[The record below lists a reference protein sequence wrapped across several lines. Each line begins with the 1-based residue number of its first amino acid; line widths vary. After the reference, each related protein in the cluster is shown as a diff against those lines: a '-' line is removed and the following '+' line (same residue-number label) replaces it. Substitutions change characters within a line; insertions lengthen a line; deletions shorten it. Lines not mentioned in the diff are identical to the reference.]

1 MSQIVKHIKKNITKN
16 RNYTIAGVGRVGT
29 GKSYSGLKLAS
40 VIQPGFT
47 VDNVV
52 FDIPKLLEKVHNE
65 EVKAGEVLIFDEA
78 GISASNRESYMSE
91 LNKAM
96 SFLMQ
101 TWRHRQIVLIITV
114 PDIAFIDAGTR
125 KMFDAIMECKEVIPS
140 RKVVRV
146 NWKFLQ
152 SNVQS
157 GKLYFHNPKT
167 AEMETIQVEISKPD
181 TKLINRYEKKK
192 KEFTTE
198 LYKELQASLVEKKDV
213 ASKRDVR
220 RCPEC
225 DSLDTRYSTQLKLMR
240 CRQCGYEWNNRVVNQ
255 PSV

>member
-1 MSQIVKHIKKNITKN
+1 MSQIVENIKKNLSKK
-16 RNYTIAGVGRVGT
+16 RNYTIAAVGRVGT
-29 GKSYSGLKLAS
+29 GKSYSSLKVAKTL
-40 VIQPGFT
+40 QPSFT
-47 VDNVV
+47 INNVV
-52 FDIPKLLEKVHNE
+52 FDIPTLLEKVHNE

-78 GISASNRESYMSE
+78 GISASNRESYMNKF
-91 LNKAM
+91 NKAM

-125 KMFDAIMECKEVIPS
+125 KMFDAIMECKEVIKS
-140 RKVVRV
+140 RRVVRV

-157 GKLYFHNPKT
+157 GKIYFHNPKT
-167 AEMETIQVEISKPD
+167 TNMETIQVEIGKPNV
-181 TKLINRYEKKK
+181 KLINQYEKKK

-198 LYKELQASLVEKKDV
+198 LYKDLQVTLEEKKEV
-213 ASKRDVR
+213 ASKREIR

-225 DSLDTRYSTQLKLMR
+225 ESMHTRFNTTEQMMN
-240 CRQCGYEWNNRVVNQ
+240 CRQCGHKWVRGAIQ
-255 PSV
+255 TPSV